1 MSKQR
6 LCIYIVAVFVTLL
19 GLAITYISITLLR
32 ASPLYPYYN
41 LFPRLH
47 ELPTRRIRPIF
58 YNMTE
63 QIELPNKADNLRAII
78 KSGIDPAFFVRF
90 HTDSEGIEYILKKFS
105 GPTAN
110 LKTYDAGLMKA
121 LNEANEALFFYYPSR
136 LQEKLGICLFDQ
148 DSIESGRLLEGS
160 LGSMRQVWYT
170 IFIEDK
176 NNNVY
181 IFILHI

>member
-63 QIELPNKADNLRAII
+63 QIELPNKTDDLRAIFE
-78 KSGIDPAFFVRF
+78 SSSDPAIFVRF
-90 HTDSEGIEYILKKFS
+90 QTDSEGIEYILEKFGGSTAKKLQ
-105 GPTAN
+105 TV
-110 LKTYDAGLMKA
+110 DAGLMKA
-121 LNEANEALFFYYPSR
+121 LNEANEALFFYYPSSW
-136 LQEKLGICLFDQ
+136 QE
-148 DSIESGRLLEGS
+148 
-160 LGSMRQVWYT
+160 
-170 IFIEDK
+170 
-176 NNNVY
+176 
-181 IFILHI
+181 